1 MSDVES
7 LPLPPGSMGLP
18 LLGQT
23 LDMVRNPYEF
33 LESRRK
39 RYGNVFRSSVLG
51 RKVVFVS
58 GPEAMTA
65 FLDTANITRER
76 AHPSHVRDLFGGIN
90 MNMFDG
96 PRHRALK
103 TMALAGFDLAAIEA
117 YLPAMRAHVRA
128 TLARLAQAGDSGG
141 AAGEFRAVDAFKAMS
156 IELICKNVM
165 SLERGPVT
173 EAITRDYDKVM
184 TGMINLPIPLPGT
197 KFSAARAARDRIF
210 AVFREQ
216 IALHRARPHDDGL
229 GRILAA
235 RVGDKTYTD
244 DEALLELHHIIIA
257 GFIVYGLLTELLVRL
272 DADPALRAQL
282 TDEVRDL
289 GDADV
294 ARLSSLRRAGHA
306 VLEAKRRAPILPL
319 VFGKAARTFALG
331 AHKIPEGWDVY
342 LALSLSNMDP
352 ALFRDPDRFDVDR
365 YVDGRA
371 EHRAHEHAFVPQGG
385 GPPTGHK
392 CLGADYSTF
401 VALVFLAELLPRYTW
416 SFPPQDLERVW
427 NMTPPQQRD
436 GLRVTLRRS

>member
-1 MSDVES
+1 MSDLDS

-23 LDMVRNPYEF
+23 LDMVKNPYEF

-58 GPEAMTA
+58 GPEAMSA

-103 TMALAGFDLAAIEA
+103 AMALAGFDLAAIDT
-117 YLPAMRAHVRA
+117 YLPDMRTHVRA
-128 TLARLAQAGDSGG
+128 TLARLAGEG
-141 AAGEFRAVDAFKAMS
+141 AFRAVDAFKAMS

-165 SLERGPVT
+165 SLDRGPVT

-210 AVFREQ
+210 TVFREQ

-235 RVGDKTYTD
+235 RSGDKTYTD
-244 DEALLELHHIIIA
+244 DEALLELHHVIIA
-257 GFIVYGLLTELLVRL
+257 GFIVYGLLTELLQRL

-282 TDEVRDL
+282 TDEVRGLD
-289 GDADV
+289 DAADV
-294 ARLSSLRRAGHA
+294 ARLSGLRRAGHA

-331 AHKIPEGWDVY
+331 AYRIPEGWDVY

-352 ALFRDPDRFDVDR
+352 ALFREPDRFDVDR
-365 YVDGRA
+365 YGDARA
-371 EHRAHEHAFVPQGG
+371 EHGKHEHAFVPQGG

-427 NMTPPQQRD
+427 NMTPPEQRD
-436 GLRVTLRRS
+436 GLRVTLRRL